1 MYFTQDDIKRIKEAS
16 KGRLLDV
23 IGDFHEL
30 RKRGAEYK
38 CECPKCHGQ
47 EKLHISP
54 AKQIFKCFSCPDIKG
69 KEPLDYLQRAEDM
82 QFLEACDYLARKFNV
97 LLDPKPE
104 KKPSK
109 PTKMKKRSKEAK
121 GESVD
126 TFCARML
133 ADSGLTY
140 QDVTAHIFKKGDTQS
155 IFEAKAFRPGTV
167 DEYGNIV
174 DGDDVIIEYYDLDGM
189 PVTYTRKLPG
199 RGKQEL
205 KVYYRVRWQFPEE
218 HRDKEG
224 KPFKYKSPA
233 GSGTPIYI
241 PERMRQMYKRKEQ
254 FPRLYIQEGEK
265 KAEKACKHGIP
276 SIAVSGIQNLGQKG
290 ALPEDLV
297 KIITVCGVKEV
308 AFIFD
313 ADWNDLSRNIKFN
326 APVDFRPRS
335 FFSAARNFKEYMRML
350 KNRGIMVEIFIG
362 HINKND
368 EGDKGV
374 DDLLADKLA
383 GHEEELA
390 EDLEFAC
397 NEKSG
402 MGKYVEV
409 FKITTWNDQKLRE
422 LWNLHSHENLP
433 SSTARSC
440 RSFRNLSLV
449 AMPGS
454 LTRTANWY
462 LPYPMMRMRSS
473 GMRTTRKRTVTGCRC
488 LNMIMW
494 PPRPFSR
501 TGVSAVT
508 ACSIPNSGHISI
520 WSRR

>member
-155 IFEAKAFRPGTV
+155 IFEAKTFRPGTV

-218 HRDKEG
+218 HSFSLRR
-224 KPFKYKSPA
+224 
-233 GSGTPIYI
+233 IL
-241 PERMRQMYKRKEQ
+241 Q
-254 FPRLYIQEGEK
+254 
-265 KAEKACKHGIP
+265 
-276 SIAVSGIQNLGQKG
+276 
-290 ALPEDLV
+290 
-297 KIITVCGVKEV
+297 
-308 AFIFD
+308 
-313 ADWNDLSRNIKFN
+313 RN
-326 APVDFRPRS
+326 
-335 FFSAARNFKEYMRML
+335 AAR
-350 KNRGIMVEIFIG
+350 
-362 HINKND
+362 
-368 EGDKGV
+368 
-374 DDLLADKLA
+374 
-383 GHEEELA
+383 
-390 EDLEFAC
+390 
-397 NEKSG
+397 
-402 MGKYVEV
+402 
-409 FKITTWNDQKLRE
+409 
-422 LWNLHSHENLP
+422 
-433 SSTARSC
+433 
-440 RSFRNLSLV
+440 
-449 AMPGS
+449 
-454 LTRTANWY
+454 
-462 LPYPMMRMRSS
+462 
-473 GMRTTRKRTVTGCRC
+473 
-488 LNMIMW
+488 
-494 PPRPFSR
+494 
-501 TGVSAVT
+501 
-508 ACSIPNSGHISI
+508 
-520 WSRR
+520 

>member
-368 EGDKGV
+368 EGD
-374 DDLLADKLA
+374 
-383 GHEEELA
+383 
-390 EDLEFAC
+390 
-397 NEKSG
+397 
-402 MGKYVEV
+402 
-409 FKITTWNDQKLRE
+409 
-422 LWNLHSHENLP
+422 
-433 SSTARSC
+433 
-440 RSFRNLSLV
+440 
-449 AMPGS
+449 
-454 LTRTANWY
+454 
-462 LPYPMMRMRSS
+462 
-473 GMRTTRKRTVTGCRC
+473 
-488 LNMIMW
+488 
-494 PPRPFSR
+494 
-501 TGVSAVT
+501 
-508 ACSIPNSGHISI
+508 
-520 WSRR
+520 

>member
-1 MYFTQDDIKRIKEAS
+1 
-16 KGRLLDV
+16 
-23 IGDFHEL
+23 
-30 RKRGAEYK
+30 
-38 CECPKCHGQ
+38 
-47 EKLHISP
+47 
-54 AKQIFKCFSCPDIKG
+54 
-69 KEPLDYLQRAEDM
+69 
-82 QFLEACDYLARKFNV
+82 
-97 LLDPKPE
+97 
-104 KKPSK
+104 
-109 PTKMKKRSKEAK
+109 MKKRSKEAK

-155 IFEAKAFRPGTV
+155 IFEAKTFRPGTV

-308 AFIFD
+308 AFILMRTGMTSPVTLSSMLQLIFD
-313 ADWNDLSRNIKFN
+313 HAVSSPLPETSRNIC
-326 APVDFRPRS
+326 V
-335 FFSAARNFKEYMRML
+335 
-350 KNRGIMVEIFIG
+350 
-362 HINKND
+362 
-368 EGDKGV
+368 
-374 DDLLADKLA
+374 
-383 GHEEELA
+383 
-390 EDLEFAC
+390 C
-397 NEKSG
+397 
-402 MGKYVEV
+402 
-409 FKITTWNDQKLRE
+409 
-422 LWNLHSHENLP
+422 
-433 SSTARSC
+433 
-440 RSFRNLSLV
+440 
-449 AMPGS
+449 
-454 LTRTANWY
+454 
-462 LPYPMMRMRSS
+462 
-473 GMRTTRKRTVTGCRC
+473 
-488 LNMIMW
+488 
-494 PPRPFSR
+494 
-501 TGVSAVT
+501 
-508 ACSIPNSGHISI
+508 
-520 WSRR
+520 

>member
-104 KKPSK
+104 KKAPK
-109 PTKMKKRSKEAK
+109 AAKMKKRSKEAK
-121 GESVD
+121 GENVD

-133 ADSGLTY
+133 AGSGLTY

-155 IFEAKAFRPGTV
+155 IFETKTFRPGTV

-205 KVYYRVRWQFPEE
+205 KVYYRVRWQFPDE

-313 ADWNDLSRNIKFN
+313 ADWNDLSNNIKFN
-326 APVDFRPRS
+326 TPVDTRPRC

-374 DDLLADKLA
+374 DDLLTDKLV

-409 FKITTWNDQKLRE
+409 FKITTWNDQRLRE
-422 LWNLHSHENLP
+422 LWNLHSHEKFAEQHREVLQELP
-433 SSTARSC
+433 EFIFGRYAWK
-440 RSFRNLSLV
+440 FDENGK
-449 AMPGS
+449 PG
-454 LTRTANWY
+454 
-462 LPYPMMRMRSS
+462 
-473 GMRTTRKRTVTGCRC
+473 
-488 LNMIMW
+488 I
-494 PPRPFSR
+494 RP
-501 TGVSAVT
+501 TL
-508 ACSIPNSGHISI
+508 
-520 WSRR
+520 